1 MNRFRS
7 LLAAAVL
14 PMLAAVPAI
23 AQPYPSRPVTL
34 IVPFAAGGPSDA
46 IGRVIAQAVSAP
58 LGQQVV
64 VENVPGA
71 GGTIGA
77 GRGAAA
83 RPDGYTLT
91 LTHIG
96 HATFGALYRKLAYH
110 PVDAFDTVGM
120 VGEVPMTII
129 GRKDL
134 PAKDAKDLFAFIK
147 ANGSKLNFANAGVG
161 SASHLCGLLFMSRLQ
176 TEMSVIPF
184 KGSGPALVELL
195 GGRTDLQCD
204 QTSTTTSHIRGGAI
218 RGYAATVRSRVPT
231 LPDLPTLH
239 ESGLADFD
247 LAVWYGLLVPR
258 GTPRPVVDALWAAM
272 KAAAGDA
279 AYQKRLAE
287 FGVQSVPAERATP
300 DGFAAYFRAEASR
313 WATVI
318 KTAGVT
324 LD

>member
-1 MNRFRS
+1 
-7 LLAAAVL
+7 
-14 PMLAAVPAI
+14 
-23 AQPYPSRPVTL
+23 
-34 IVPFAAGGPSDA
+34 
-46 IGRVIAQAVSAP
+46 
-58 LGQQVV
+58 
-64 VENVPGA
+64 
-71 GGTIGA
+71 
-77 GRGAAA
+77 
-83 RPDGYTLT
+83 
-91 LTHIG
+91 
-96 HATFGALYRKLAYH
+96 
-110 PVDAFDTVGM
+110 
-120 VGEVPMTII
+120 
-129 GRKDL
+129 
-134 PAKDAKDLFAFIK
+134 
-147 ANGSKLNFANAGVG
+147 
-161 SASHLCGLLFMSRLQ
+161 
-176 TEMSVIPF
+176 VIPF